1 MNIQRSC
8 ETEGK
13 VLIMADTKEYL
24 VQVEENGSIMISEEV
39 IASIASIALREVEGV
54 YGLSTGTNL
63 DIGTILG
70 KKNFRKGVR
79 VLFAEEG
86 MLISCNLVVKMG
98 CAVLTVAKNA
108 QEAIAEEVTTM
119 TGIRPARVNINVC
132 GIAAPK
138 APQPPQA

>member
-1 MNIQRSC
+1 
-8 ETEGK
+8 
-13 VLIMADTKEYL
+13 MADTKEYL